1 MTKKAKK
8 SLEEEKSELFKLID
22 SRFDK
27 DYFKYLQEME
37 KIAMDFEE
45 DKFEYQLKY
54 NYRGAF
60 NAG

>member
-8 SLEEEKSELFKLID
+8 PLEEEKSQLFKLID
-22 SRFDK
+22 SKFDK

-37 KIAMDFEE
+37 KMTMDIEE

-60 NAG
+60 DAG